1 MSELRYSLGKAL
13 PVGDR
18 VLATPPYEGMNVNLW
33 LKALQIVA
41 SRGQKLVLPATILCV
56 YRGLKIKY
64 K

>member
-33 LKALQIVA
+33 LKALQ
-41 SRGQKLVLPATILCV
+41 L
-56 YRGLKIKY
+56 
-64 K
+64 

>member
-33 LKALQIVA
+33 LKALQTVV
-41 SRGQKLVLPATILCV
+41 SRGPEVGFARYNFACV
-56 YRGLKIKY
+56 
-64 K
+64 